1 MKKVVKRLLALLIV
15 FASMFSFLPLQ
26 FGDNGQEANAAND
39 SSVDISYADLSLR
52 VVGGTS
58 ILDKKTDDTVGKL
71 PYYNTS
77 DGENTFDLTIVIFL
91 KRKIKLRKNY

>member
-1 MKKVVKRLLALLIV
+1 MKKIVKRLLALVIV

-77 DGENTFDLTIVIFL
+77 DGENTFDLTISDFSG
-91 KRKIKLRKNY
+91 YE